1 MEDVTPP
8 GNGFAET
15 FPKGG
20 VLGDLDALILS
31 GTGGVST
38 CRLCSTLEE
47 SCMEGAVAKEV
58 GVPRDRVA
66 IEVAARGGGCSGK
79 VSFSRSH
86 SSLIPALWSVDKSVF
101 GNGVLPTYDNWLVET
116 HGLCEALEKEG
127 VEVDVAI
134 CVAKVFKYFSVEAER
149 ELRGVTREVGVREPA
164 EDNVDRGLS
173 GEMKERP
180 F

>member
-8 GNGFAET
+8 GNGLAET
-15 FPKGG
+15 FPMGG
-20 VLGDLDALILS
+20 VLGDLDALIM
-31 GTGGVST
+31 GGAGGAST

-47 SCMEGAVAKEV
+47 SWMEGAVAKEV

-66 IEVAARGGGCSGK
+66 RDVAKRGGGCSGN

-86 SSLIPALWSVDKSVF
+86 KSLIPALWSVDKSVF
-101 GNGVLPTYDNWLVET
+101 RNEVLPTLDNWLVET

-127 VEVDVAI
+127 VEVVVAI

-149 ELRGVTREVGVREPA
+149 ELRGVTRDVGVREA
-164 EDNVDRGLS
+164 AADKVDRGLS